1 MYDCPREPPVL
12 TALDPTQAP
21 ADAPLDVS
29 TESTPDAEQLADDA
43 RFMALA
49 LEQARAARDA
59 DEVPIG
65 AVIVRDGKLLGVGR
79 NRTRELADPTAHA
92 EMEALREA
100 ARTVGEQRL
109 VGAVCYTTVE
119 PCFMCAGA
127 LSHARIARAVW
138 GVRDPKFGGCA
149 SLGEVLT
156 DQRLNHQATI
166 TEGVEAEAARSLLQ
180 EFFRSKRGR

>member
-1 MYDCPREPPVL
+1 ML
-12 TALDPTQAP
+12 QALDPTHAP
-21 ADAPLDVS
+21 RESGPEAAGSKQDV
-29 TESTPDAEQLADDA
+29 L
-43 RFMALA
+43 FMRLA

-65 AVIVRDGKLLGVGR
+65 AVIVRDGEVLGRGR

-149 SLGEVLT
+149 SLGNVLT
-156 DQRLNHQATI
+156 DQRLNHRAEVS
-166 TEGVEAEAARSLLQ
+166 EGVEADAARELLQ

>member
-1 MYDCPREPPVL
+1 ML
-12 TALDPTQAP
+12 QALDPTHAP
-21 ADAPLDVS
+21 RESGPEAAGSEQDV
-29 TESTPDAEQLADDA
+29 L
-43 RFMALA
+43 FMRLA

-65 AVIVRDGKLLGVGR
+65 AVIVRDGEVLGRGR

-149 SLGEVLT
+149 SLGNVLT
-156 DQRLNHQATI
+156 DQRLNHRAEVS
-166 TEGVEAEAARSLLQ
+166 EGVEADAAREFLQ